1 MPKFSR
7 WLQSVIT
14 SWNAYLDSTQPF
26 PPASKVL
33 LGVEQREGKKYL
45 STFCLPSAKHHE
57 EQRKGIDTWFLPTV
71 TMCQKQHHWSTE
83 SINHSFYVLIC

>member
-33 LGVEQREGKKYL
+33 LGVE
-45 STFCLPSAKHHE
+45 
-57 EQRKGIDTWFLPTV
+57 
-71 TMCQKQHHWSTE
+71 
-83 SINHSFYVLIC
+83 